1 MSCPIHDRCTCY
13 GASLQYAASL
23 TTTTT
28 DSSQFPPQTNNIFV
42 GYEWAAPLVATSA
55 TWSPLESMVIQP
67 PMSHSGRETLQS
79 DRSRHENAYGTLP
92 VHNVHRRPHVRQLE
106 QKSGPPSREQVHL
119 SFPILRPSP
128 RLTPSQ
134 IAAQHPYPTP
144 YIQGVTRI
152 AMPSSYSQSSVSLR
166 QAHQTSTLGFTGF
179 DEFSQ
184 VESVK
189 PDPSTMFDEPPP
201 PYPNNTL
208 LVSPLSDAFPPSA
221 LLSTDLLNLGSI
233 TPSPLAPVP
242 LRHSSLYQVLKHDTP
257 ALPGQGTVQS
267 GVSSIAHALQPQE
280 LQARQALPMRTPVLG
295 NTRSSTIGA
304 SESALAAT
312 QVASTSPATV
322 VVDLCSALPQIPT
335 VAPSA
340 RAQPPV
346 SSATPPC
353 APVPQA
359 ENGSVVTPLGGHTL
373 AQSLPEV
380 TIHDYDT
387 LPRLRKVSPPGPC

>member
-1 MSCPIHDRCTCY
+1 
-13 GASLQYAASL
+13 
-23 TTTTT
+23 
-28 DSSQFPPQTNNIFV
+28 
-42 GYEWAAPLVATSA
+42 
-55 TWSPLESMVIQP
+55 
-67 PMSHSGRETLQS
+67 
-79 DRSRHENAYGTLP
+79 
-92 VHNVHRRPHVRQLE
+92 
-106 QKSGPPSREQVHL
+106 
-119 SFPILRPSP
+119 
-128 RLTPSQ
+128 
-134 IAAQHPYPTP
+134 
-144 YIQGVTRI
+144 
-152 AMPSSYSQSSVSLR
+152 MPSSYSQSSVPLR
-166 QAHQTSTLGFTGF
+166 QAHQNGTLGFTGF
-179 DEFSQ
+179 DEPSQ
-184 VESVK
+184 AESALN

-201 PYPNNTL
+201 PYPHNTL
-208 LVSPLSDAFPPSA
+208 LVSPLSDVFPPSS
-221 LLSTDLLNLGSI
+221 LLSTDLLNVGPI

-280 LQARQALPMRTPVLG
+280 LPARQALPIRTPVLG

-312 QVASTSPATV
+312 QVASTSPAAV
-322 VVDLCSALPQIPT
+322 VVDLCSTLPQIPT

-340 RAQPPV
+340 RAQRPV

-373 AQSLPEV
+373 ALSLPEV

-387 LPRLRKVSPPGPC
+387 LPRLRKLQPALPGSAKEDQSAASSPLSPLSSRPSSSMGAPAASARDSKSALESAFTLPLLGRKRPVLRAKLACLFCRRRKIQCRPVPGDHQDHSCQQCAKRSRQCEYPEMTWRGRGRKRSRPELEESDCEYEEEEELEGPSRMKTRRDT